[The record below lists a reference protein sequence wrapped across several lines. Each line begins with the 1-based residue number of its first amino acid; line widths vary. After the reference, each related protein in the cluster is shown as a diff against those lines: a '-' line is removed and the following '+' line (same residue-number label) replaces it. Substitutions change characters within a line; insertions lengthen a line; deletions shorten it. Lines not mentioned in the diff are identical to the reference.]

1 MFLDYSSLTRFN
13 ESVKYNLEVNI
24 SLLVV
29 KYIILILWQSLV
41 ATQNQSIEQWMW
53 LYLGQIRQAI
63 DLKHAA
69 EAFSQK
75 NNRYILQPF
84 LFSCKMLLKWQIWEK
99 RKLIKR
105 ILIKLHFIYWLF
117 YILIMYI
124 ILHFNNFLNFQ
135 RANTFSDHN
144 VFEELFY
151 PLSKLTWMSTPWA

>member
-29 KYIILILWQSLV
+29 KYIILILWPNLV

-53 LYLGQIRQAI
+53 LYLGHIRQAI

-75 NNRYILQPF
+75 SDRYILQPF
-84 LFSCKMLLKWQIWEK
+84 LFSCKMLLKWQIWKK

-105 ILIKLHFIYWLF
+105 ILIKRRVF
-117 YILIMYI
+117 YILIIFWIFKEQTLALTMI
-124 ILHFNNFLNFQ
+124 FLKNCFI
-135 RANTFSDHN
+135 
-144 VFEELFY
+144 
-151 PLSKLTWMSTPWA
+151 PWVSSRECLLRGHKT

>member
-29 KYIILILWQSLV
+29 KYIILILWPSLV

-84 LFSCKMLLKWQIWEK
+84 LFSCKMLLKWQIWKK

-105 ILIKLHFIYWLF
+105 ILIKRRVF
-117 YILIMYI
+117 YILIIFWIFKEQTLALTMI
-124 ILHFNNFLNFQ
+124 FLKNCFI
-135 RANTFSDHN
+135 
-144 VFEELFY
+144 
-151 PLSKLTWMSTPWA
+151 PWVSSRECLLRGHKT